1 MSRRMTDITNPPS
14 RSANARRFGT
24 GAAWGA
30 LATLLVLAG
39 AGPARAAAK
48 VEWGANGEAA
58 RRALAEHE
66 LHMLDGKTTTLSA
79 MRGEVVVVNFWA
91 SWCKPCRRELPALNA
106 LNAEL
111 AKQGGNVIAISIDE
125 ERDNVQRFARA
136 NGLNLPIAH
145 DGPDGLA
152 RLLDLKHVPFT
163 IILDRSGQV
172 AFSTS
177 GADGH
182 ALESIGAAARQLVAR
197 APVAS
202 DAPAGGTP

>member
-1 MSRRMTDITNPPS
+1 MSKRMTDITNTPS

-30 LATLLVLAG
+30 VATLVLLAG
-39 AGPARAAAK
+39 AGPSRAAAK

-66 LHMLDGKTTTLSA
+66 LRMLDGKTTTLSA

-106 LNAEL
+106 LNTEL
-111 AKQGGNVIAISIDE
+111 AKQGGNVVAVSIDE
-125 ERDNVQRFARA
+125 QRDNVTRFARA

-163 IILDRSGQV
+163 MVLDRRGAV
-172 AFSTS
+172 ALV
-177 GADGH
+177 A
-182 ALESIGAAARQLVAR
+182 AGAAPEGRERAGAR
-197 APVAS
+197 ARELAS
-202 DAPAGGTP
+202 SSPLQAEGSTP